1 MTKQEF
7 WNIDNVKTFNGYSLH
22 QVGGE
27 IELTD
32 SEYEEVLNDI
42 YGDVEVCGQTFGS
55 GSILVD
61 ADPVS
66 FRFMKGDYESQLQSE
81 LEEQLNREDSSGI
94 EFIDGDEF
102 ELDEE
107 DENDDE

>member
-7 WNIDNVKTFNGYSLH
+7 WNIDNVTHFRGHDVVNGE
-22 QVGGE
+22 V
-27 IELTD
+27 ELTN
-32 SEYEEVLNDI
+32 SEYEDVLNDI

-66 FRFMKGDYESQLQSE
+66 FRCMKGEYEDQLQSE
-81 LEEQLNREDSSGI
+81 LKEQLNSEDSSQI
-94 EFIDGDEF
+94 DFIDGDEF

-107 DENDDE
+107 DESDDE